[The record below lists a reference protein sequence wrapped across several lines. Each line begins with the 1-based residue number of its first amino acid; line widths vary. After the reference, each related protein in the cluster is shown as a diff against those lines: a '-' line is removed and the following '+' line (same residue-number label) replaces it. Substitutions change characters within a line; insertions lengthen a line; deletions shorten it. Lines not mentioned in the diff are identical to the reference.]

1 MKEFKREIKIS
12 KIKNKKVFKGYNKP
26 HQCHQNSYYFCA
38 SHKDCKFVCGLLN
51 KVTPHCIVK
60 LPNGKYVDPTL
71 NEEDFFIVLDEYSF
85 VEIKYIFD
93 KEKIY
98 FIPSEWTTKSNVT
111 FRYKHLEKEIAQI
124 HRTVKKD
131 DDFSKY
137 NTTEKS
143 EYNAYVYCLDNPD
156 CNFICIKKINGEDR
170 CIVQL
175 PNGEYIDPTNNEEY
189 DFFIDA
195 VYTTDEICYIFV
207 NENAIFFPNIW
218 AIISGITFIYDHM
231 KKIKLVKNKK
241 LVEYKSKNGKDELL
255 QELPFSIENYEKLKS
270 SDNLVYLVD
279 EDDTY
284 KKYALECADLAYK
297 DATLFYQIL
306 YDYSAYTDEEIEYFV
321 KQIDFNTTSTYSCGV
336 EGFSVEGVM
345 SNKYLKDKVNQRII
359 LHICPFVYDCDEYV
373 DDEYNIN
380 AEKAF
385 KDYVDIVTK
394 AGITLGEKD
403 LKETCIEYWDE
414 YYEGNIKDL
423 LNYLKI

>member
-12 KIKNKKVFKGYNKP
+12 KIKDKKVFKGYNKP

-38 SHKDCKFVCGLLN
+38 RHKDCKFVCGLLN

-98 FIPSEWTTKSNVT
+98 FNPSKWTTKSNAT

-143 EYNAYVYCLDNPD
+143 EYNAYVYCLDHTD

-218 AIISGITFIYDHM
+218 ATISGITFIYDHM

-241 LVEYKSKNGKDELL
+241 LVEYKRKNGNNELL

-270 SDNLVYLVD
+270 SNNFVYLVD
-279 EDDTY
+279 VDNTY
-284 KKYALECADLAYK
+284 KKYDLDCAHLAYN
-297 DATLFYQIL
+297 DNTLFYQIL
-306 YDYSAYTDEEIEYFV
+306 FDYAAYSEEEIEYLV
-321 KQIDFNTTSTYSCGV
+321 NQIDFNESSTYNYKD
-336 EGFSVEGVM
+336 SVEGYFNVEDVM
-345 SNKYLKDKVNQRII
+345 SNKYLKDKVNQNII
-359 LHICPFVYDCDEYV
+359 LKIGNFDSIYLEEYENEDNKLDINKV
-373 DDEYNIN
+373 FEYWKKNVEEI
-380 AEKAF
+380 
-385 KDYVDIVTK
+385 
-394 AGITLGEKD
+394 GIKLSEED
-403 LKETCIEYWDE
+403 LKECFIDYFYNTYGDIDE
-414 YYEGNIKDL
+414 DD
-423 LNYLKI
+423 